1 MFWWFAG
8 QSHRIACRMRRQRS
22 GGRWLARSQPT
33 ILVSRATHPMLEA
46 YCRHAVAT
54 RQIDQLVQRLDGEG
68 TLPWAAKQF
77 D

>member
-1 MFWWFAG
+1 
-8 QSHRIACRMRRQRS
+8 
-22 GGRWLARSQPT
+22 
-33 ILVSRATHPMLEA
+33 MLEA